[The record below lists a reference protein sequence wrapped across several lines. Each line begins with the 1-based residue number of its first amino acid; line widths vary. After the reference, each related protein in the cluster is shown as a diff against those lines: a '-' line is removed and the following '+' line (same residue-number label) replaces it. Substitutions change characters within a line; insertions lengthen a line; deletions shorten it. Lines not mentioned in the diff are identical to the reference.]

1 MQDTGLLFNPES
13 LRGRYENKKLTEK
26 KNEEKLAKLLQRQK
40 ESGGGEE
47 ASLKQFQKT
56 KVYREMLAGS
66 LRNDGGRNV
75 AFMSILGTA
84 KKCGVDKLTAISLVV
99 QNSTWGSSYTKNRVV
114 TFADDIWRR

>member
-1 MQDTGLLFNPES
+1 LQDAGLLFNPES
-13 LRGRYENKKLTEK
+13 LLGRYDVKKMTDK
-26 KNEEKLAKLLQRQK
+26 QNEEKLEKLLQRQK

-47 ASLKQFQKT
+47 ASLKNFQKT
-56 KVYREMLAGS
+56 KVYREMLNGS

-99 QNSTWGSSYTKNRVV
+99 ENSTWGSSYTKKRVV
-114 TFADDIWRR
+114 NFADDIWRR